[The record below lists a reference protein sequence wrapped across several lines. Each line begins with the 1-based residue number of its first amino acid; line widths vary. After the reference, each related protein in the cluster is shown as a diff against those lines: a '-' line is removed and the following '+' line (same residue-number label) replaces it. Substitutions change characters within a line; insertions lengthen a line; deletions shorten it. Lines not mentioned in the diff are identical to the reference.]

1 MAPRAIV
8 TRPVRTISRMPYG
21 CSTSTRLSTFSSA
34 PVTSTIS
41 ESGATSTMRARKT
54 SASCMISTRVSRV
67 AVTLTSA
74 RSRVTDGRLVTSS
87 TRSTSISL

>member
-1 MAPRAIV
+1 M
-8 TRPVRTISRMPYG
+8 
-21 CSTSTRLSTFSSA
+21 LSTFSSA

-41 ESGATSTMRARKT
+41 EPGATSTMRARYA

-67 AVTLTSA
+67 AATLTSA
-74 RSRVTDGRLVTSS
+74 RSRVTTGRLVTSS